1 MRKKK
6 QEDFKVDSD
15 DPEVID
21 AAYKFHRAR
30 KMSADADL
38 KGEQKEI
45 EKIKKEKLRATLIP
59 MKEASEIFSSVGS
72 KTKLRFNRLI
82 SELPPKLEGI
92 SGKEMIPIIR
102 ESIDEILADLYT
114 NFSVKEVDPDS
125 IQLLK
130 DDEQEE
136 GKGK

>member
-59 MKEASEIFSSVGS
+59 MKEALEIFSSVGS

-82 SELPPKLEGI
+82 SELPPKLEGLK
-92 SGKEMIPIIR
+92 GKEMIPIIR

>member
-59 MKEASEIFSSVGS
+59 MKEALEIFSSVGS